1 MSNQELAKI
10 LGEMAAFL
18 DMKEVVF
25 KPRAYEHAAFSIQ
38 SLEEGIDEIYK
49 KGGLKA
55 LEEIP
60 GVGKGIAE
68 KIEEFIKTGKIH
80 ELEKLRAEFP
90 VDISGLKKV
99 EGLGPKTIK
108 KLYKELGIKDL
119 KSLKKAAET
128 GKLKNLEGLGE
139 KSEER
144 ILKSIA
150 FLEQSH
156 GRFSIATALPLSRRI
171 IERLR
176 SLPEVQKAEFAGSI
190 ARMQETVG
198 DLDILVISS
207 KPSKVTD
214 FFVEMPEVQEV
225 MAKGDT
231 KTSVRLKI
239 GMDADLRVIPSESFG
254 A

>member
-1 MSNQELAKI
+1 M
-10 LGEMAAFL
+10 
-18 DMKEVVF
+18 
-25 KPRAYEHAAFSIQ
+25 PWR
-38 SLEEGIDEIYK
+38 
-49 KGGLKA
+49 
-55 LEEIP
+55 
-60 GVGKGIAE
+60 E
-68 KIEEFIKTGKIH
+68 KITPYHVFVSEVMLQQTQVARVM
-80 ELEKLRAEFP
+80 EKFSPFVKLFP
-90 VDISGLKKV
+90 NF
-99 EGLGPKTIK
+99 K
-108 KLYKELGIKDL
+108 KLAEAPLCDL
-119 KSLKKAAET
+119 LLAWQGMGYNRRALYLKKAAET

-225 MAKGDT
+225 KSYPAGIFRR
-231 KTSVRLKI
+231 RL
-239 GMDADLRVIPSESFG
+239 AVFYR
-254 A
+254 